1 MNPELE
7 TAKLALRLRDA
18 IAAGDTQAALEIEAI
33 QAEVTA
39 LSERMKR
46 LERRPQGGGGAQG
59 IQGEPGP
66 PGPPG
71 PIAGSYFPN
80 GW

>member
-7 TAKLALRLRDA
+7 AAKLALRLRNA
-18 IAAGDTQAALEIEAI
+18 IAEGDTQTALEVEAI

-46 LERRPQGGGGAQG
+46 LERRPHGGGA
-59 IQGEPGP
+59 QGEPGP

-71 PIAGSYFPN
+71 PVANGYFPG

>member
-7 TAKLALRLRDA
+7 AAKLALRLRNA
-18 IAAGDTQAALEIEAI
+18 IAEGDTQTAAEVEAI

-46 LERRPQGGGGAQG
+46 LERRPHGGGGAQG
-59 IQGEPGP
+59 IQGEVGP

-71 PIAGSYFPN
+71 PVANGYFPG